1 MLGAELTGI
10 SELRDV
16 PGECFLFIYF
26 FIHEKELE
34 LSDSPHSQTFP
45 PTEEV
50 LNLALGSQ
58 LQMIP
63 EVCRLL
69 LGCLSPSNMAGC

>member
-1 MLGAELTGI
+1 MEFPSCEDI
-10 SELRDV
+10 

-34 LSDSPHSQTFP
+34 LSDTPPTFP

-50 LNLALGSQ
+50 LNLA
-58 LQMIP
+58 
-63 EVCRLL
+63 
-69 LGCLSPSNMAGC
+69 